1 MVMIS
6 FVLWLLSKNCLLFK
20 IWTNFEYFDKPG
32 SVERPQVHSQQVI
45 IYSYRHF
52 TRPRLLPRVT
62 EPDPLSNNT
71 FYALSSHFYIFY
83 KLTGDD
89 LVLNMTFY
97 DADAHKNWREFANSV
112 SRRAVEIK
120 VIYPRTHSNL
130 NQKLSML
137 VPRSRQRS
145 NRHFSSGGWFRL
157 ETEVHSHPL
166 LSSSSIGNFH
176 REPCFFFKNPGC
188 RSMNRWGGEFWCQR
202 RHLGETTTQVPACEG
217 LAPGQRQW
225 GRPPL
230 Y

>member
-52 TRPRLLPRVT
+52 TRPCLLPRVT

-97 DADAHKNWREFANSV
+97 DAVAHKNWREFANSV

-130 NQKLSML
+130 NQKVSML

-145 NRHFSSGGWFRL
+145 NRHFRRRLIPPRDGSSQSPS
-157 ETEVHSHPL
+157 VVL
-166 LSSSSIGNFH
+166 LFH
-176 REPCFFFKNPGC
+176 RELP
-188 RSMNRWGGEFWCQR
+188 
-202 RHLGETTTQVPACEG
+202 
-217 LAPGQRQW
+217 
-225 GRPPL
+225 
-230 Y
+230 